1 MACAPRSEPPHA
13 IARPAFVVGS
23 GLLTYNARSF
33 DQTNRN
39 QPEHKL
45 ALKDLISIY
54 DLTAREVRQIFITTA
69 DLKAEPRK
77 YSDALAGRSVALIF
91 EKPSLRT
98 RVTFDLGATQMGASC
113 VYLDHQGVR
122 IGERESVKDMALNLE
137 RWVDVIVARTYSHE
151 TVIELAATAAVPV
164 INGLS
169 EFSHPCQGL
178 TDYFTLTE
186 KVGPDLRDFRLAYVG
201 DGNNTAHSLIFG
213 AAKLGA
219 HISIGCPKG
228 YEPEVEVLKLARKEA
243 RKTGA
248 EINVVNDPY
257 EAVAGAQAVY
267 TDVWA
272 SMGYEAET
280 ERRRE
285 IFAPFRVTK
294 KLMSAAAKGAFF
306 MHCLPAHRGDEVDAA
321 VIDGKNS
328 IVYDEAENRLHT
340 QKAIM
345 LLLVQ
350 ASNK

>member
-1 MACAPRSEPPHA
+1 LPNSR
-13 IARPAFVVGS
+13 IAGNAQLP
-23 GLLTYNARSF
+23 YNARLVF
-33 DQTNRN
+33 INGFGK
-39 QPEHKL
+39 EIKL
-45 ALKDLISIY
+45 ALKDLITIN
-54 DLTAREVRQIFITTA
+54 DLTTMEVKRIFTTTA
-69 DLKAEPRK
+69 DLKSNPRN
-77 YSDALAGRSVALIF
+77 YSEALAGCSVALIF

-122 IGERESVKDMALNLE
+122 LGERESVKDMALNLE

-151 TVIELAATAAVPV
+151 TVIELAVHSSVPV

-169 EFSHPCQGL
+169 EYTHPCQGL

-186 KVGPDLRDFRLAYVG
+186 KVGSDLSGFRIAYVG
-201 DGNNTAHSLIFG
+201 DGNNTCHSLIFG

-219 HISIGCPKG
+219 NISVGCPKG
-228 YEPEVEVLKLARKEA
+228 YEPDAEVLKRARKDA
-243 RKTGA
+243 KKTGA
-248 EINVVNDPY
+248 KVDIFNDPF
-257 EAVAGAQAVY
+257 EAVEGAQAVY

-272 SMGYEAET
+272 SMGFEAET

-285 IFAPFRVTK
+285 IFSSFRVTK
-294 KLMSAAAKGAFF
+294 KLMNTAAKGAFF
-306 MHCLPAHRGDEVDAA
+306 MHCLPAHRGDEVDAD
-321 VIDGKNS
+321 VIDGKCS

-350 ASNK
+350 ANR

>member
-1 MACAPRSEPPHA
+1 M
-13 IARPAFVVGS
+13 
-23 GLLTYNARSF
+23 
-33 DQTNRN
+33 
-39 QPEHKL
+39 
-45 ALKDLISIY
+45 ALKDLISIN
-54 DLTAREVRQIFITTA
+54 DLTVKEVRQIFTTTA
-69 DLKAEPRK
+69 DLKADPRK
-77 YSDALAGRSVALIF
+77 YSEALAGCSVALIF

-122 IGERESVKDMALNLE
+122 LGERESVKDMALNLE

-151 TVIELAATAAVPV
+151 TVIELAEHSSVPV

-186 KVGPDLRDFRLAYVG
+186 KVGPDLNGFRIAYVG
-201 DGNNTAHSLIFG
+201 DGNNTAHSLIFC
-213 AAKLGA
+213 AVKTGA
-219 HISIGCPKG
+219 HIRIGCPKG
-228 YEPEVEVLKLARKEA
+228 YEPDAEVLKLARKEA

-248 EINVVNDPY
+248 KIEVSNDPF
-257 EAVAGAQAVY
+257 EAVENAQAVY

-272 SMGYEAET
+272 SMGFEAET

-285 IFAPFRVTK
+285 IFSSFRVTR
-294 KLMSAAAKGAFF
+294 KLMNAAAKGAYF
-306 MHCLPAHRGDEVDAA
+306 MHCLPAHRGDEVDAD
-321 VIDGKNS
+321 VIDSPIS

-350 ASNK
+350 ANQ

>member
-1 MACAPRSEPPHA
+1 M
-13 IARPAFVVGS
+13 
-23 GLLTYNARSF
+23 
-33 DQTNRN
+33 
-39 QPEHKL
+39 
-45 ALKDLISIY
+45 ALKDLISLH
-54 DLTAREVRQIFITTA
+54 DLTPREVGRIFQQTA
-69 DLKAEPRK
+69 DLKKDPRA
-77 YSDALAGRSVALIF
+77 YSESLAGCSVVLIF

-122 IGERESVKDMALNLE
+122 LGERESVKDMALNLE

-151 TVIELAATAAVPV
+151 TVIELAAHSSVPV

-186 KVGPDLRDFRLAYVG
+186 RVGTDLAGFKIAYVG
-201 DGNNTAHSLIFG
+201 DGNNTCHSLIFG

-219 HISIGCPKG
+219 HIRVGTPKG
-228 YEPEVEVLKLARKEA
+228 YEPDAEVLKAARREA
-243 RKTGA
+243 RRTGA
-248 EINVVNDPY
+248 KIEVVHDPY
-257 EAVAGAQAVY
+257 EAVDGAQAVY

-272 SMGYEAET
+272 SMGFEAET

-285 IFAPFRVTK
+285 IFSSYRVTR
-294 KLMSAAAKGAFF
+294 KLMVAAAKGAFF
-306 MHCLPAHRGDEVDAA
+306 MHCLPAHRGDEVDAQ
-321 VIDGKNS
+321 VIDSKCS
-328 IVYDEAENRLHT
+328 IVYDQAENRLHT

-350 ASNK
+350 ANR